1 MVKTVRS
8 ECSLVFMVIVPSACP
23 GVPAGVNAAQALEFR
38 PAKRLIRMAWL
49 ALSNHSPKLRGM
61 KLLWATLLHLV
72 VAGVL
77 GAGILLLMQGKPAL
91 LIGGTVV
98 YIALLGKVGCASH

>member
-1 MVKTVRS
+1 LFHQLARAHRLLSTLRAV
-8 ECSLVFMVIVPSACP
+8 
-23 GVPAGVNAAQALEFR
+23 AALR
-38 PAKRLIRMAWL
+38 PAITDNSMPRL
-49 ALSNHSPKLRGM
+49 ALSDHLPKLREM

-72 VAGVL
+72 VVGVL

-98 YIALLGKVGCASH
+98 YFALLGKVGCASH

>member
-1 MVKTVRS
+1 
-8 ECSLVFMVIVPSACP
+8 
-23 GVPAGVNAAQALEFR
+23 
-38 PAKRLIRMAWL
+38 
-49 ALSNHSPKLRGM
+49 M

-91 LIGGTVV
+91 LIGSTVV
-98 YIALLGKVGCASH
+98 YFALLGKVGCASH

>member
-1 MVKTVRS
+1 VST
-8 ECSLVFMVIVPSACP
+8 LLAVFDT
-23 GVPAGVNAAQALEFR
+23 ALGEPDNSMPR
-38 PAKRLIRMAWL
+38 L

-98 YIALLGKVGCASH
+98 YFALLGKVGCASH